1 MFSTGKSTLL
11 IIVSSDMPLSATK
24 LPLSE
29 AWVCKLKKLPLDTKT
44 SVKIFNFTMTWQGI
58 FTFNLTMTWQGI
70 FTTARDLL
78 YFQLQWKMFKQKK
91 NVWKMTDIS
100 YIIQQSCTSSL
111 SLPVISIEYHVD
123 CLPAATSAADI

>member
-1 MFSTGKSTLL
+1 MLSTGKSTLL
-11 IIVSSDMPLSATK
+11 IVVLNDMPLNATK

-29 AWVCKLKKLPLDTKT
+29 AWVCKLKKLPPDTKT
-44 SVKIFNFTMTWQGI
+44 SVKI
-58 FTFNLTMTWQGI
+58 FNLTMTWQGI
-70 FTTARDLL
+70 FTIATLL
-78 YFQLQWKMFKQKK
+78 YFQLQ
-91 NVWKMTDIS
+91 WKMTDIS